1 MRRLIIAGISLA
13 MVLPGLSNFCLG
25 RRGLTARRAK
35 KILLPEPNLTSNVS
49 LEEALAGRRS
59 VRRFSS
65 RALELEQIGQLA
77 WAGQGITDRADGFRT
92 APSAGAIYPITL
104 YFATDEGLFVYG
116 PAGHSLEELF
126 RGDLRGRLTAAAFRQ
141 NAVAQAG
148 CDCVIAGSVRKVA
161 AKYGS
166 QARRY
171 ILLEAGHVAQNIL
184 LQAAALDLAA
194 VPIGAFDIKAVGR
207 VCRLDKETEPLYII
221 AVGYPAGAVAVK
233 IGQGPDKTNTA
244 DKTKPKRA
252 VLIIAGENFRDEELF
267 ETKRQLE
274 EANINTVTASTRT
287 GLIKGMLGAT
297 AEATVTLDRLD
308 VDGYDA
314 IVFIGGTGAEEYFGN
329 FNALKI
335 AREAAAKKKVLA
347 AICIAPTILAN
358 AGLLQQ
364 VKATSFSSERA
375 RLVRAGAVYTGVA
388 VERDGLIITGSGP
401 GAAKLFGRAIAEAVN
416 EQKESGTKK

>member
-1 MRRLIIAGISLA
+1 MRRLIIAGVCLA
-13 MVLPGLSNFCLG
+13 VVLPGLSNFCLG
-25 RRGLTARRAK
+25 QRGLKARRAK
-35 KILLPEPNLTSNVS
+35 KILLPEPNLTSDVS
-49 LEEALAGRRS
+49 LEEALTSRRS

-65 RALELEQIGQLA
+65 KALELEQIGQLA
-77 WAGQGITDRADGFRT
+77 WAGQGITDRESGFRT

-104 YFATDEGLFVYG
+104 YFATDEGLFVYD
-116 PAGHSLEELF
+116 PAEHSLEEVF
-126 RGDLRGRLTAAAFRQ
+126 RGDLRGRLTAAALRQ

-184 LQAAALDLAA
+184 LQATALDLAA
-194 VPIGAFDIKAVGR
+194 VPIGGFDIKAVGR
-207 VCRLDKETEPLYII
+207 VCRLDNQAEPLYII

-233 IGQGPDKTNTA
+233 LGRATDKTGA
-244 DKTKPKRA
+244 GKA

-267 ETKRQLE
+267 KTKRQLE
-274 EANINTVTASTRT
+274 DAGINTVTASTRT
-287 GLIKGMLGAT
+287 GLIRGMLGGT
-297 AEATVTLDRLD
+297 AEATVTLDGLD
-308 VDGYDA
+308 VDDYDA
-314 IVFIGGTGAEEYFGN
+314 IVFIGGTGAAAYFGN

-358 AGLLQQ
+358 AGLLQH

-375 RLVRAGAVYTGVA
+375 RLIRAGAIYTGVA

-401 GAAKLFGRAIAEAVN
+401 GAAELFGRTIAEAVN
-416 EQKESGTKK
+416 EQEKSGTKK